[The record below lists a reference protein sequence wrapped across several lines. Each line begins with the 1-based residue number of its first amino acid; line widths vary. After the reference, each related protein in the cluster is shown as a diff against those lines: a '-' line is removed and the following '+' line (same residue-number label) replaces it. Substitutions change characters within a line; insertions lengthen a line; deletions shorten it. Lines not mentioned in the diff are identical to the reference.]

1 MALMP
6 GMALHAPNALSE
18 VPMQIYYV
26 RVEDL
31 HATKDTI
38 DAPESEIREV
48 RILDGTP
55 GRVIVKRGG
64 YATEEQE

>member
-1 MALMP
+1 
-6 GMALHAPNALSE
+6 
-18 VPMQIYYV
+18 MQTFYV

-48 RILDGTP
+48 VIFNEFTP
-55 GRVIVKRGG
+55 GDAYMMLELRCGG
-64 YATEEQE
+64 YAWEEQE

>member
-1 MALMP
+1 
-6 GMALHAPNALSE
+6 
-18 VPMQIYYV
+18 MQIYYV

>member
-1 MALMP
+1 
-6 GMALHAPNALSE
+6 
-18 VPMQIYYV
+18 MQTYYV

-48 RILDGTP
+48 VTLPVFARIEVAL
-55 GRVIVKRGG
+55 KRGG
-64 YATEEQE
+64 YASEEQE